1 MSSLRVAL
9 INPPVIAVNE
19 DWYDLPNW
27 GRVGLAYL
35 AAYLRQH
42 PGYEIQ
48 IIDAKFERLDFQ
60 EVLERVRDF
69 DPHITGLTA
78 FTNEIKPAAYQA
90 AIVKEA
96 LPSTVTVVGGVHASA
111 LPEQTLREF
120 PSFDF
125 VVVGEGEVTFHEF
138 CEGLRTG
145 EDVRGV
151 PGLAYREGDGVVV
164 GPARERILDQDSIPF
179 PAWDLLPR
187 SDEYWV
193 QSMRGCPFKCQFCMN
208 PNGRV
213 ARKRSVENVV
223 EELQMLVDRFG
234 AKTIWFG
241 DELFS
246 VDMQRTHA
254 LMDAMI
260 ERGLHRVLKFDAQ
273 THVRFVDEPLLRK
286 MKDAG
291 CSLVKMGVETGDEA
305 TLRRMGK
312 GTTREHILKAGRAAR
327 ASGVRWGVFL
337 ILGHPNETLE
347 SIHNSIDLA
356 IQLNP
361 DVPMFGIMVPYPGTE
376 ISRMAARGEGG
387 YKLLTTDWDEYNKQI
402 GGAMVFAGLTRSQ
415 IERLQ
420 LGAYAK
426 VFLYNGRVRDFLKLV
441 WQYRLGAWQV
451 LKKAIMGGSAV
462 KHSPLRPADY
472 DRRLDGG
479 AGGATLEDIVRA
491 RENWDDM
498 QKWEM
503 QQIRKADHSL
513 LRVITV

>member
-1 MSSLRVAL
+1 MSVLRVAL

-19 DWYDLPNW
+19 DWYDVPKW

-42 PGYEIQ
+42 PGYDIR
-48 IIDAKFERLDFQ
+48 IIDAKFERLTFEQ
-60 EVLERVRDF
+60 VLVRVREF
-69 DPHITGLTA
+69 QPHVTGFTA

-90 AIVKEA
+90 SVIKEA

-120 PSFDF
+120 PAFDF

-138 CEGLRTG
+138 CDAIRAGQE
-145 EDVRGV
+145 VRGIA
-151 PGLAYREGDGVVV
+151 GLAYREGGSVYV
-164 GPARERILDQDSIPF
+164 GPTRERILDQDSIPF

-223 EELQMLVDRFG
+223 AELEMLVKDYG

-246 VDMQRTHA
+246 VDMVRTNE

-260 ERGLHRVLKFDAQ
+260 AQGLQRKLSFDAQ

-286 MKDAG
+286 LRAAG

-305 TLRRMGK
+305 TLRKMGK
-312 GTTREHILKAGRAAR
+312 GTTREHILKAGAAAR
-327 ASGVRWGVFL
+327 RAGIRWGIFL
-337 ILGHPNETLE
+337 IIGHPGETKE

-356 IQLNP
+356 VKLNP

-376 ISRMAARGEGG
+376 ISRMAAQGEGG
-387 YKLLTTDWDEYNKQI
+387 YRLLTTDWDEYNKQI
-402 GGAMVFAGLTRSQ
+402 GGAMTFANLSRSQ
-415 IERLQ
+415 IEWLQ

-426 VFLYNGRVRDFLKLV
+426 VFLYNGRVWDFLKLT
-441 WQYRLGAWQV
+441 WQYRLGAWNV
-451 LKKAIMGGSAV
+451 VKKAFFGGSAV
-462 KHSPLRPADY
+462 KNSPLKPRDY
-472 DRRLDGG
+472 DARL
-479 AGGATLEDIVRA
+479 ASVENGATMDDIIRA
-491 RENWDDM
+491 RVDWEDM

-503 QQIRKADHSL
+503 QQIRKADGSL
-513 LRVITV
+513 LRVVTV